1 MSNRWTAVLET
12 DPWSDTAPNDS
23 QGALPKLPK
32 LPKVSKNAVEGSFD
46 SFDSF
51 DNGGREAEKQVSDPA
66 LVAVD
71 RRDFYEAP
79 VAIYQHEGSC
89 PRQEAESLASGDG
102 INEWQQHD
110 ELDAALVSVTED
122 EIEERA
128 ALVEEGTGAP
138 REWAEAFA
146 RLDAAHPPGDIPAP
160 RWRQFIDDAGR
171 FLDKG
176 SAARAK
182 ALGWSPL
189 ELFGCD
195 RHRPLARVDNTGLI
209 WLLRGRRLL
218 ALTAEAAIIENRV
231 APPHKY
237 RRCITEPGR
246 AALAWELVS

>member
-1 MSNRWTAVLET
+1 MSNKWAAVLET

-32 LPKVSKNAVEGSFD
+32 LPKVSKKAVEASFD

-51 DNGGREAEKQVSDPA
+51 DNGGREAKKRVSPPA
-66 LVAVD
+66 LVALD
-71 RRDFYEAP
+71 QGDFYAAP
-79 VAIYQHEGSC
+79 ATVYHHEESV
-89 PRQEAESLASGDG
+89 PRQEAKSLARGESID
-102 INEWQQHD
+102 EWQYHD
-110 ELDAALVSVTED
+110 ELDTALASVTEG

-128 ALVEEGTGAP
+128 AIVQEGSGAP

-146 RLDAAHPPGDIPAP
+146 RLDAEQPPEGIPEA
-160 RWRQFIDDAGR
+160 RWRQFIDDGGR
-171 FLDKG
+171 FLDRW
-176 SAARAK
+176 AAKAK

-195 RHRPLARVDNTGLI
+195 RPRPLVRTDNTGLV

-218 ALTAEAAIIENRV
+218 ALTAETATIENKA

-237 RRCITEPGR
+237 RRCINEPGR
-246 AALAWELVS
+246 AALAWELVP